1 MRSQLFLLAIMTAVA
16 APAFAQ
22 LGPAGVPGAPGL
34 VSTTPAP
41 VEPAA
46 PPPKESVKNEP
57 PPKVPAACAKSK
69 NVKQCTARLEAR
81 RKAKAAC
88 KQKADAEYK
97 QCVSDYLN
105 RGKK

>member
-1 MRSQLFLLAIMTAVA
+1 MRSKLFLFALMTAVTL
-16 APAFAQ
+16 PAFAQ

-34 VSTTPAP
+34 APTTPAP
-41 VEPAA
+41 TEPAA
-46 PPPKESVKNEP
+46 PPPKENTKAEP
-57 PPKVPAACAKSK
+57 PTKVPAACAKSK
-69 NVKQCTARLEAR
+69 NVKQCTTRLETR